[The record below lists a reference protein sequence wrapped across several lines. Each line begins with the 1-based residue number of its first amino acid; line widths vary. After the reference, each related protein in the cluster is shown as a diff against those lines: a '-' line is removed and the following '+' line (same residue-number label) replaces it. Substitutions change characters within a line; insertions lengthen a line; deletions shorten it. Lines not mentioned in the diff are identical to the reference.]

1 MQKASGPATLAPGFG
16 LRFMSRTRLTRR
28 RFIAGSA
35 SLAATSVV
43 APLVRGNLLQS
54 DAEFH
59 SRWDACPDRVWLGP
73 EYWANPLQDWRIAGG
88 RIECTNAAPDRNVH
102 VLTRQLGE
110 RKGDARHE
118 RAGRPGRERTAG
130 HAQARSV
137 FASVRRVRCASTATA

>member
-54 DAEFH
+54 GAEFH
-59 SRWDACPDRVWLGP
+59 SRWDACHDRVWLGP

-102 VLTRQLGE
+102 VLTRQLGD
-110 RKGDARHE
+110 RKRL
-118 RAGRPGRERTAG
+118 
-130 HAQARSV
+130 RS
-137 FASVRRVRCASTATA
+137 T